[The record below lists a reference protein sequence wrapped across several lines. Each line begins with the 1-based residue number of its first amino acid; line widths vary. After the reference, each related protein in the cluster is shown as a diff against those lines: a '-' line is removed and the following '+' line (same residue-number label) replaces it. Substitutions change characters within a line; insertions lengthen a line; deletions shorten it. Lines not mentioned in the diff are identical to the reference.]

1 MIFWIIWLSVVAISV
16 KCEPPVNSYLPPSAG
31 GGSRPSAQY
40 GPPSAGSPIGGG
52 NRLGSGGF
60 RNQNQLQDTYLPPG
74 QTGQSSPDTQYG
86 PPSSQGFGQGRGP
99 HRGFGSQAQGGFNQ
113 DQRGRDLNAPSQQYG
128 APGQGGP
135 GGIQSGNRPF
145 SAGSGNERR
154 QPQSTYGPPDRGQ
167 SLGGGSPGRG
177 GLGQRDP
184 GFGQPPE
191 SSYGPPPTGDFQS
204 SGDGSRGQSPSQRG
218 RPQRPDSSYGSPN
231 AGNSQNEFSGR
242 ASGGRPS
249 SEYGTPSFG
258 SGGSGREFGGQ
269 GPGFSEGESDEP
281 AKYEFSYEVDDA
293 ETGTK
298 FGHSEQRDGD
308 LATGEYNV
316 VLPDGRKQVVEYEA
330 GLQGYKPQIRYE
342 GGRGGSG
349 SGFGR
354 GGSRPQSQGYTQG
367 EPGGGFFGSTN
378 DIGYPQRSEG
388 DGQRGP
394 SRYQQQESFGQG
406 TPSQGTQGMGYS
418 IGGPGGRDGAGRGP
432 SNFAGGVRGQGGE
445 GYPSGR
451 PGDNG
456 IENFNG
462 GDRGY
467 PSGGPQGDR
476 PFGGGSQGG
485 RGFSTGGSQGGERGY
500 PSSPQGADQGYPS
513 GGPQGGRGFGGVG
526 SSGDDR
532 SFGRGLQESDR
543 GFSGGRQQGG
553 SGYPSEPQGGRKGF
567 GSGLQGRS
575 YPGGRDPGGDEG
587 YPSGGPSGQRGSG
600 F

>member
-1 MIFWIIWLSVVAISV
+1 MAISV
-16 KCEPPVNSYLPPSAG
+16 RCEPPVNSYLPPSAG
-31 GGSRPSAQY
+31 GGGRPSAQY

-113 DQRGRDLNAPSQQYG
+113 AQGGRDLNAPSQQYG

-135 GGIQSGNRPF
+135 GGRQSGNRPF

-167 SLGGGSPGRG
+167 ILGGGSPGRG

-184 GFGQPPE
+184 GFGQPSE

-204 SGDGSRGQSPSQRG
+204 SGDGSRGQSPGQRG

-231 AGNSQNEFSGR
+231 AVNSQNEFSGR

-258 SGGSGREFGGQ
+258 SGGSSREFGGQ
-269 GPGFSEGESDEP
+269 GPGFSEGESDVSRYYFYQYHARILFKYYFVFKKYSTLFQEP

-342 GGRGGSG
+342 G
-349 SGFGR
+349 
-354 GGSRPQSQGYTQG
+354 T
-367 EPGGGFFGSTN
+367 
-378 DIGYPQRSEG
+378 
-388 DGQRGP
+388 
-394 SRYQQQESFGQG
+394 
-406 TPSQGTQGMGYS
+406 S
-418 IGGPGGRDGAGRGP
+418 I
-432 SNFAGGVRGQGGE
+432 
-445 GYPSGR
+445 
-451 PGDNG
+451 
-456 IENFNG
+456 
-462 GDRGY
+462 
-467 PSGGPQGDR
+467 
-476 PFGGGSQGG
+476 
-485 RGFSTGGSQGGERGY
+485 
-500 PSSPQGADQGYPS
+500 
-513 GGPQGGRGFGGVG
+513 
-526 SSGDDR
+526 
-532 SFGRGLQESDR
+532 L
-543 GFSGGRQQGG
+543 
-553 SGYPSEPQGGRKGF
+553 
-567 GSGLQGRS
+567 
-575 YPGGRDPGGDEG
+575 
-587 YPSGGPSGQRGSG
+587 
-600 F
+600 